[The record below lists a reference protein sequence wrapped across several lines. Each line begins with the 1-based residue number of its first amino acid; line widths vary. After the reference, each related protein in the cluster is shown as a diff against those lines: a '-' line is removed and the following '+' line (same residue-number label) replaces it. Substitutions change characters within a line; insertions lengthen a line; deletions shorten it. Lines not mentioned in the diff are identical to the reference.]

1 MLNFGGVKIL
11 LPPWKS
17 WVFLS
22 ALVGLIPLAERIS
35 FVGAAEL
42 VDKKN
47 VGILYRID
55 VPIGF
60 MYAYY
65 I

>member
-1 MLNFGGVKIL
+1 M
-11 LPPWKS
+11 LPPWKA

-42 VDKKN
+42 VDKK
-47 VGILYRID
+47 VRGDSIYRIH

>member
-1 MLNFGGVKIL
+1 M
-11 LPPWKS
+11 
-17 WVFLS
+17 
-22 ALVGLIPLAERIS
+22 GLIPLAERIS

-42 VDKKN
+42 VDEKN
-47 VGILYRID
+47 AGIIFRIH
-55 VPIGF
+55 VPTRF